1 VEHIVDCIRVKKKL
15 KKTLPLGDLGVLSAK
30 PRGRDRRHIT
40 YTRNDFKRGAGRV
53 YKKKT
58 NVEVTLLGLK
68 KMRQTLKFTAKEQ
81 CGSIFSKGGLKNMK

>member
-1 VEHIVDCIRVKKKL
+1 MTIEETKIMCFASSHSGTHRGLHTRKKKI

-40 YTRNDFKRGAGRV
+40 YTRNDFKRRAGRV

-68 KMRQTLKFTAKEQ
+68 KCDKH
-81 CGSIFSKGGLKNMK
+81 